1 MNKSL
6 VKVPKERIEN
16 LILII
21 RGEKVILDSDLAG
34 LYQAE
39 TRALVLAVKRNIS
52 RFPADFMFQLTREE
66 FDGLRSQFVISK
78 GSGGRRY
85 LPYAFTEHG
94 AIMAANVLNNEQ
106 AIRASVQV
114 VRAFVKLSQIVAS
127 NAELARKVEALEQ
140 TYDSQFK
147 VVFEAIRQLMNPPVR
162 RTKPIGFRTKALKE

>member
-6 VKVPKERIEN
+6 VKVPKKRIEN

-21 RGEKVILDSDLAG
+21 RGEKVILDSDLAE

-39 TRALVLAVKRNIS
+39 TRALVQAVKRNIG
-52 RFPADFMFQLTREE
+52 RFPKDFMFQLTREE
-66 FDGLRSQFVISK
+66 FESLRSQFVISK
-78 GSGGRRY
+78 GPGGRRY

-114 VRAFVKLSQIVAS
+114 VRAFVKLSQIIAS
-127 NAELARKVEALEQ
+127 NAELVRKVNALEQ
-140 TYDSQFK
+140 TYDTQFK
-147 VVFEAIRQLMNPPVR
+147 VVFEAIRQLMNPSPRKV
-162 RTKPIGFRTKALKE
+162 KHIGFRSKI